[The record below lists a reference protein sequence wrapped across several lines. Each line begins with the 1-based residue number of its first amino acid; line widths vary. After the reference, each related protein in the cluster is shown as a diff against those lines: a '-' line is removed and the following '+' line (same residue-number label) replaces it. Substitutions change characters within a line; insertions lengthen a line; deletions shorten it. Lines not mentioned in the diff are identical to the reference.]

1 MELSTTTKRGRKP
14 NASKLAKAVS
24 AMDTPDRFKL
34 GEAGFIGTNMFA
46 GVSNEEI
53 KKELNF
59 PYSIRTYKQMSYHSA
74 INAAFTLYEVMIDKA
89 NWKVNAPINATAEE
103 LEQTEFIRTCM
114 LDMEHSWRDF
124 IKDALSMEVYGFSVH
139 EKVFRKRYTSNGS
152 LYNDGLI
159 GWKKLPIRSQ
169 ESINKFLMSEDGND
183 VIGVQQNTSLLR
195 DPYLASSVTTAS
207 TINLPKKKILHFR
220 AGRHRGDPFGR
231 SLLRDA
237 YLAWRYLIAL
247 EEIEAIGVSKDL
259 SGTPIL
265 YIPPEYMR
273 ADASPEQKALY
284 EQFKAMIRNFQNTQ
298 QTGAMLPQAF
308 DERGNPL
315 FKLDLLKGG
324 GTKNFDTTKVKEYYK
339 NLILTS
345 LFADVLVM
353 GQSSSGSY
361 ALGSI
366 KTTLIGNAIESML
379 KSIKD
384 VINSDLVRHTYELNG
399 WDASRACSIDYD
411 DLERNDLEGLSK
423 FIQRVA
429 SVGLVVKDV
438 ETINRIRQAMGVDN
452 VEMTDEELQKVL
464 TPETSRASDGMAKG
478 SGNGTSDEVSSL
490 DSSAN
495 NLDNAA

>member
-1 MELSTTTKRGRKP
+1 
-14 NASKLAKAVS
+14 
-24 AMDTPDRFKL
+24 
-34 GEAGFIGTNMFA
+34 
-46 GVSNEEI
+46 
-53 KKELNF
+53 
-59 PYSIRTYKQMSYHSA
+59 
-74 INAAFTLYEVMIDKA
+74 
-89 NWKVNAPINATAEE
+89 
-103 LEQTEFIRTCM
+103 
-114 LDMEHSWRDF
+114 
-124 IKDALSMEVYGFSVH
+124 
-139 EKVFRKRYTSNGS
+139 
-152 LYNDGLI
+152 
-159 GWKKLPIRSQ
+159 
-169 ESINKFLMSEDGND
+169 
-183 VIGVQQNTSLLR
+183 
-195 DPYLASSVTTAS
+195 
-207 TINLPKKKILHFR
+207 
-220 AGRHRGDPFGR
+220 
-231 SLLRDA
+231 
-237 YLAWRYLIAL
+237 
-247 EEIEAIGVSKDL
+247 
-259 SGTPIL
+259 
-265 YIPPEYMR
+265 
-273 ADASPEQKALY
+273 
-284 EQFKAMIRNFQNTQ
+284 MIRNFQNTQ

-452 VEMTDEELQKVL
+452 VEMTDEELQNVL

-478 SGNGTSDEVSSL
+478 SGNGTSDAVSSL